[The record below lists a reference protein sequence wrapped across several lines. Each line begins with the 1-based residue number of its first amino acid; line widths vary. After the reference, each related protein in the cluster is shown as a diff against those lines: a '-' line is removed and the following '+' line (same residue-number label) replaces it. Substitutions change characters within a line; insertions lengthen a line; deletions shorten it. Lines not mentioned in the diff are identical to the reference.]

1 GGGND
6 ISSLTNMIV
15 AMKHEKRRFV
25 EHVDFITSPGFIR
38 GGTSRRDSGLP
49 SGGMWRVIT
58 ELAIFGFDD
67 RTRRIKVL
75 ALNPGVS
82 REEVQD

>member
-1 GGGND
+1 PKTRLPGTGGGND

-67 RTRRIKVL
+67 RTRRIK
-75 ALNPGVS
+75 
-82 REEVQD
+82 